1 MTHELTK
8 WIRRHPIS
16 VILILVIWYLS
27 LFTPPK
33 TELANVRFIDKWAH
47 LLMYGSLAFVLW
59 MEDWRV
65 RKASPSMPRALALYI
80 GPVAMSGL
88 IELAQ
93 AYCTTERRLARLGR
107 QCHRSIGRHCPQRH
121 AHPENAQ
128 ESIARRTLRLR
139 TPILPAKVYTD
150 KYEGGNCSN
159 GDRL

>member
-65 RKASPSMPRALALYI
+65 RKTSPSMPRALALYI

-93 AYCTTERRLARLGR
+93 AYCTTDRSGDWLDLAANA
-107 QCHRSIGRHCPQRH
+107 IGALAGIVLSGMLTRKMRKK
-121 AHPENAQ
+121 A
-128 ESIARRTLRLR
+128 
-139 TPILPAKVYTD
+139 
-150 KYEGGNCSN
+150 
-159 GDRL
+159 

>member
-93 AYCTTERRLARLGR
+93 AYCTTDRSGDWLDLAANALGALAGIVLSGMLTR
-107 QCHRSIGRHCPQRH
+107 KMRKK
-121 AHPENAQ
+121 A
-128 ESIARRTLRLR
+128 
-139 TPILPAKVYTD
+139 
-150 KYEGGNCSN
+150 
-159 GDRL
+159 

>member
-93 AYCTTERRLARLGR
+93 AYCTTDRSDDWLDLAANA
-107 QCHRSIGRHCPQRH
+107 IGALAGIVLSGMLTRKMRKK
-121 AHPENAQ
+121 A
-128 ESIARRTLRLR
+128 
-139 TPILPAKVYTD
+139 
-150 KYEGGNCSN
+150 
-159 GDRL
+159 

>member
-80 GPVAMSGL
+80 GPVDMSGL

-93 AYCTTERRLARLGR
+93 AYCTTDRSGDWLDLAANA
-107 QCHRSIGRHCPQRH
+107 IGALAGIVLSGMLTRKMRKK
-121 AHPENAQ
+121 A
-128 ESIARRTLRLR
+128 
-139 TPILPAKVYTD
+139 
-150 KYEGGNCSN
+150 
-159 GDRL
+159 

>member
-93 AYCTTERRLARLGR
+93 AYCTTDRSGDWLDLSANAIGALAGIVLSGMLTRKMR
-107 QCHRSIGRHCPQRH
+107 KK
-121 AHPENAQ
+121 A
-128 ESIARRTLRLR
+128 
-139 TPILPAKVYTD
+139 
-150 KYEGGNCSN
+150 
-159 GDRL
+159 

>member
-8 WIRRHPIS
+8 WIKRHPIS

-93 AYCTTERRLARLGR
+93 AYCTTD
-107 QCHRSIGRHCPQRH
+107 RS
-121 AHPENAQ
+121 
-128 ESIARRTLRLR
+128 
-139 TPILPAKVYTD
+139 
-150 KYEGGNCSN
+150 
-159 GDRL
+159 GDRLDLAANAIGALAGIVLSGMLTRKMRKKA

>member
-93 AYCTTERRLARLGR
+93 AYCTTDRSGDWLDLAANA
-107 QCHRSIGRHCPQRH
+107 IGALAGIVLSDMLTRKMRKK
-121 AHPENAQ
+121 A
-128 ESIARRTLRLR
+128 
-139 TPILPAKVYTD
+139 
-150 KYEGGNCSN
+150 
-159 GDRL
+159 

>member
-93 AYCTTERRLARLGR
+93 AYCTTDRSGDWLDMAANAIGALAGIVLSGMLTRKMR
-107 QCHRSIGRHCPQRH
+107 KK
-121 AHPENAQ
+121 A
-128 ESIARRTLRLR
+128 
-139 TPILPAKVYTD
+139 
-150 KYEGGNCSN
+150 
-159 GDRL
+159 

>member
-8 WIRRHPIS
+8 WIRRHPI

-93 AYCTTERRLARLGR
+93 AYCTTDRSGDWLDLAANA
-107 QCHRSIGRHCPQRH
+107 IGALAGIVLSGMLTRKMRKK
-121 AHPENAQ
+121 A
-128 ESIARRTLRLR
+128 
-139 TPILPAKVYTD
+139 
-150 KYEGGNCSN
+150 
-159 GDRL
+159 

>member
-93 AYCTTERRLARLGR
+93 AYCTTDRSGDWLDLAANA
-107 QCHRSIGRHCPQRH
+107 IGALAGIVLSGMLTRIMRKK
-121 AHPENAQ
+121 A
-128 ESIARRTLRLR
+128 
-139 TPILPAKVYTD
+139 
-150 KYEGGNCSN
+150 
-159 GDRL
+159 

>member
-1 MTHELTK
+1 MSHELTK

-93 AYCTTERRLARLGR
+93 AYCTTDRSGDWLDLAANA
-107 QCHRSIGRHCPQRH
+107 IGALAGIVLSGMLTRKMRKK
-121 AHPENAQ
+121 A
-128 ESIARRTLRLR
+128 
-139 TPILPAKVYTD
+139 
-150 KYEGGNCSN
+150 
-159 GDRL
+159 

>member
-93 AYCTTERRLARLGR
+93 VYCTTDRSGDWLDLAANA
-107 QCHRSIGRHCPQRH
+107 IGALAGIVLSGMLTRKMRKK
-121 AHPENAQ
+121 A
-128 ESIARRTLRLR
+128 
-139 TPILPAKVYTD
+139 
-150 KYEGGNCSN
+150 
-159 GDRL
+159 

>member
-47 LLMYGSLAFVLW
+47 LFMYGSLAFVLW

-93 AYCTTERRLARLGR
+93 AYCTTDRSGDWLDLAANA
-107 QCHRSIGRHCPQRH
+107 IGALAGIVLSGMLTRKMRKK
-121 AHPENAQ
+121 A
-128 ESIARRTLRLR
+128 
-139 TPILPAKVYTD
+139 
-150 KYEGGNCSN
+150 
-159 GDRL
+159 

>member
-93 AYCTTERRLARLGR
+93 AYCTTDRSGDWLDLAANA
-107 QCHRSIGRHCPQRH
+107 IGALAGIVLSGMLTRKMR
-121 AHPENAQ
+121 
-128 ESIARRTLRLR
+128 
-139 TPILPAKVYTD
+139 K
-150 KYEGGNCSN
+150 KG
-159 GDRL
+159 

>member
-93 AYCTTERRLARLGR
+93 AYCTTDRSGDWLDLTANAIGALAGIVLSGMLTRKMR
-107 QCHRSIGRHCPQRH
+107 KK
-121 AHPENAQ
+121 A
-128 ESIARRTLRLR
+128 
-139 TPILPAKVYTD
+139 
-150 KYEGGNCSN
+150 
-159 GDRL
+159 

>member
-93 AYCTTERRLARLGR
+93 AYCTTDRSGDWLDLAANA
-107 QCHRSIGRHCPQRH
+107 IGALAGIVLSGMLTRKMRKK
-121 AHPENAQ
+121 A
-128 ESIARRTLRLR
+128 
-139 TPILPAKVYTD
+139 
-150 KYEGGNCSN
+150 
-159 GDRL
+159 

>member
-93 AYCTTERRLARLGR
+93 AYCTTDRSGDWLDLAANA
-107 QCHRSIGRHCPQRH
+107 IGALAGIVLSGMLTQKMRKK
-121 AHPENAQ
+121 A
-128 ESIARRTLRLR
+128 
-139 TPILPAKVYTD
+139 
-150 KYEGGNCSN
+150 
-159 GDRL
+159 

>member
-59 MEDWRV
+59 MEDWRG

-93 AYCTTERRLARLGR
+93 AYCTTDRSGDWLDLAANA
-107 QCHRSIGRHCPQRH
+107 IGALAGIVLSGMLTRKMRKK
-121 AHPENAQ
+121 A
-128 ESIARRTLRLR
+128 
-139 TPILPAKVYTD
+139 
-150 KYEGGNCSN
+150 
-159 GDRL
+159 

>member
-93 AYCTTERRLARLGR
+93 AYCTTDRSGDCLDLAANA
-107 QCHRSIGRHCPQRH
+107 IGALAGIVLSGMLTRKMRKK
-121 AHPENAQ
+121 A
-128 ESIARRTLRLR
+128 
-139 TPILPAKVYTD
+139 
-150 KYEGGNCSN
+150 
-159 GDRL
+159 

>member
-59 MEDWRV
+59 MDDWRV

-93 AYCTTERRLARLGR
+93 AYCTTDRSGDWLDLAANA
-107 QCHRSIGRHCPQRH
+107 IGALAGIVLSGMLTRKMRKK
-121 AHPENAQ
+121 A
-128 ESIARRTLRLR
+128 
-139 TPILPAKVYTD
+139 
-150 KYEGGNCSN
+150 
-159 GDRL
+159 

>member
-93 AYCTTERRLARLGR
+93 AYCTTDRIGDWLDLAANA
-107 QCHRSIGRHCPQRH
+107 IGALAGIVLSGMLTRKMRKK
-121 AHPENAQ
+121 A
-128 ESIARRTLRLR
+128 
-139 TPILPAKVYTD
+139 
-150 KYEGGNCSN
+150 
-159 GDRL
+159 

>member
-33 TELANVRFIDKWAH
+33 PELANVRFIDKWAH

-93 AYCTTERRLARLGR
+93 AYCTTDRSGDWLDLAANA
-107 QCHRSIGRHCPQRH
+107 IGALAGIVLSGMLTRKMRKK
-121 AHPENAQ
+121 A
-128 ESIARRTLRLR
+128 
-139 TPILPAKVYTD
+139 
-150 KYEGGNCSN
+150 
-159 GDRL
+159 

>member
-88 IELAQ
+88 IEWAQ
-93 AYCTTERRLARLGR
+93 AYCTTDRSGDWLDLAANA
-107 QCHRSIGRHCPQRH
+107 IGALAGIVLSGMLTRKMRKK
-121 AHPENAQ
+121 A
-128 ESIARRTLRLR
+128 
-139 TPILPAKVYTD
+139 
-150 KYEGGNCSN
+150 
-159 GDRL
+159 

>member
-33 TELANVRFIDKWAH
+33 TELANVRFSDKWAH

-93 AYCTTERRLARLGR
+93 AYCTTDRSGDWLDLAANA
-107 QCHRSIGRHCPQRH
+107 IGALAGIVLSGMLTRKMRKK
-121 AHPENAQ
+121 A
-128 ESIARRTLRLR
+128 
-139 TPILPAKVYTD
+139 
-150 KYEGGNCSN
+150 
-159 GDRL
+159 

>member
-33 TELANVRFIDKWAH
+33 TELAHVRFIDKWAH

-65 RKASPSMPRALALYI
+65 RKASPSMPCALALYI

-93 AYCTTERRLARLGR
+93 AYCTTDRSGDWLDLAANA
-107 QCHRSIGRHCPQRH
+107 IGALAGIVLSGMLTRKMRKK
-121 AHPENAQ
+121 A
-128 ESIARRTLRLR
+128 
-139 TPILPAKVYTD
+139 
-150 KYEGGNCSN
+150 
-159 GDRL
+159 

>member
-65 RKASPSMPRALALYI
+65 RKASPSMPRALYI

-93 AYCTTERRLARLGR
+93 AYCTTDRSGDWLDLAAKA
-107 QCHRSIGRHCPQRH
+107 IGALAGIVLSGMLTRKMRKK
-121 AHPENAQ
+121 A
-128 ESIARRTLRLR
+128 
-139 TPILPAKVYTD
+139 
-150 KYEGGNCSN
+150 
-159 GDRL
+159 

>member
-65 RKASPSMPRALALYI
+65 RKASPSKPRALALYI

-93 AYCTTERRLARLGR
+93 AYCTTDRSGDWLDMAANAIGALAGIDLSGLLTRKMR
-107 QCHRSIGRHCPQRH
+107 KK
-121 AHPENAQ
+121 A
-128 ESIARRTLRLR
+128 
-139 TPILPAKVYTD
+139 
-150 KYEGGNCSN
+150 
-159 GDRL
+159 

>member
-65 RKASPSMPRALALYI
+65 RKASPSMSRALALYI

-93 AYCTTERRLARLGR
+93 AYCTTDRSGDWLDLAANA
-107 QCHRSIGRHCPQRH
+107 IGALAGIVLSGMLTRKMRKK
-121 AHPENAQ
+121 A
-128 ESIARRTLRLR
+128 
-139 TPILPAKVYTD
+139 
-150 KYEGGNCSN
+150 
-159 GDRL
+159 

>member
-16 VILILVIWYLS
+16 VILSLVIWYLS

-93 AYCTTERRLARLGR
+93 AYCTTDRSGDWLDLAANA
-107 QCHRSIGRHCPQRH
+107 IGALAGIVLSGMLTRKMRKK
-121 AHPENAQ
+121 A
-128 ESIARRTLRLR
+128 
-139 TPILPAKVYTD
+139 
-150 KYEGGNCSN
+150 
-159 GDRL
+159 

>member
-93 AYCTTERRLARLGR
+93 AYGTTDRSGDWLDLAANA
-107 QCHRSIGRHCPQRH
+107 IGALAGIVLSGMLTRKMRKK
-121 AHPENAQ
+121 A
-128 ESIARRTLRLR
+128 
-139 TPILPAKVYTD
+139 
-150 KYEGGNCSN
+150 
-159 GDRL
+159 

>member
-65 RKASPSMPRALALYI
+65 RKASPSMPCALALYI

-93 AYCTTERRLARLGR
+93 AYCTTDRSGDWLDLAANA
-107 QCHRSIGRHCPQRH
+107 IGALAGIVLSGMLTRKMRKK
-121 AHPENAQ
+121 A
-128 ESIARRTLRLR
+128 
-139 TPILPAKVYTD
+139 
-150 KYEGGNCSN
+150 
-159 GDRL
+159 

>member
-93 AYCTTERRLARLGR
+93 AYCTTDRSGDWLDLAANA
-107 QCHRSIGRHCPQRH
+107 IGALAGIVLSGMLTRK
-121 AHPENAQ
+121 
-128 ESIARRTLRLR
+128 LRKK
-139 TPILPAKVYTD
+139 A
-150 KYEGGNCSN
+150 
-159 GDRL
+159 

>member
-88 IELAQ
+88 IELA
-93 AYCTTERRLARLGR
+93 
-107 QCHRSIGRHCPQRH
+107 
-121 AHPENAQ
+121 HP
-128 ESIARRTLRLR
+128 
-139 TPILPAKVYTD
+139 
-150 KYEGGNCSN
+150 
-159 GDRL
+159 

>member
-93 AYCTTERRLARLGR
+93 AYCTIDLAANA
-107 QCHRSIGRHCPQRH
+107 IGALAGIVLSGMLTRKMRKK
-121 AHPENAQ
+121 A
-128 ESIARRTLRLR
+128 
-139 TPILPAKVYTD
+139 
-150 KYEGGNCSN
+150 
-159 GDRL
+159 

>member
-93 AYCTTERRLARLGR
+93 AYCTTDRSGDWLDLAANA
-107 QCHRSIGRHCPQRH
+107 IGALAAIVLSGMLTRKMRKK
-121 AHPENAQ
+121 A
-128 ESIARRTLRLR
+128 
-139 TPILPAKVYTD
+139 
-150 KYEGGNCSN
+150 
-159 GDRL
+159 

>member
-93 AYCTTERRLARLGR
+93 AYCTTDRSGDWLDLAANA
-107 QCHRSIGRHCPQRH
+107 IGALAGIVLSGMLTRKM
-121 AHPENAQ
+121 
-128 ESIARRTLRLR
+128 RTK
-139 TPILPAKVYTD
+139 A
-150 KYEGGNCSN
+150 
-159 GDRL
+159 

>member
-65 RKASPSMPRALALYI
+65 RKAYPSMPRALALYI

-93 AYCTTERRLARLGR
+93 AYCTTDRSGDWLDLAANA
-107 QCHRSIGRHCPQRH
+107 IGALAGIVLSGMLTRKMRKK
-121 AHPENAQ
+121 A
-128 ESIARRTLRLR
+128 
-139 TPILPAKVYTD
+139 
-150 KYEGGNCSN
+150 
-159 GDRL
+159 